1 MKKSFSGSSL
11 ISVKAYLLFFLVSL
25 TLIPLH
31 AKNKNYTQ
39 GYIITNEGDT
49 IPGQVLDRSTGS
61 FPKLYAA
68 IRFKSENSLFKKKYG
83 PDEILGY
90 AFGDQHYD
98 SMPLRE
104 ESTFFKFGYHVNE
117 GAERVFLK
125 VVLQNEAL
133 TYYQWEYIDAD
144 NGYLDYVP
152 LFYRTGSD
160 EMVRVTQGV
169 LGLKRKRL
177 MEYFGD
183 CPDMIAAIE
192 RKALNGISDVY
203 YLYLDSC
210 MDP

>member
-1 MKKSFSGSSL
+1 MKKSFSGASL
-11 ISVKAYLLFFLVSL
+11 IFVKAKLLFFLLSL
-25 TLIPLH
+25 TLIPLE

-49 IPGQVLDRSTGS
+49 IPGQVMDRTTGS

-90 AFGDQHYD
+90 VCGDRHYD

-104 ESTFFKFGYHVNE
+104 ESAFFKFRYHVNE
-117 GAERVFLK
+117 GAKRVFLK
-125 VVLQNEAL
+125 VVLKNEVL

-144 NGYLDYVP
+144 NGYQDYVP
-152 LFYRTGSD
+152 LFYRSGSD

-192 RKALNGISDVY
+192 GNALNGITDVY
-203 YLYLDSC
+203 YFYLDSC